1 MKYTYKK
8 KKIKN
13 SLSKAKTTMEKST
26 TSLRKKNEEG
36 RSKFLSLL
44 LCPM

>member
-8 KKIKN
+8 KKN

-26 TSLRKKNEEG
+26 TSLRKKIKKVDQNSYPYYYAQCE
-36 RSKFLSLL
+36 
-44 LCPM
+44 